1 MVIIMMMIDDNDDD
15 DDDDDD
21 DNDIY
26 RLVLQFIH
34 HESQMYEWMYIASTA
49 IGMLPLLYS
58 SIICIFIRQQIDIHV
73 LLIISITGAI
83 ASQDYF
89 DGSLVVS
96 LFLSAELMEAMIMF
110 GVRKAVQLSSAG
122 TIPSHAILVD
132 GTKVP
137 VYDIKVGD
145 KLAVRTGE
153 MILAD
158 GKVIKGECV
167 VDESALTGECIPIQ
181 KIVGDIVRSG
191 TVVQNGYIEVVV
203 DVASSDSTMQR

>member
-1 MVIIMMMIDDNDDD
+1 MSLHYIANCDGVHYDDDNDD
-15 DDDDDD
+15 
-21 DNDIY
+21 NAIIY

-58 SIICIFIRQQIDIHV
+58 SIICIFIRHQIDIHV
-73 LLIISITGAI
+73 PLIISITGAI